1 MARNGEKFGAGRDS
15 GHTRAMSLAG
25 NGGKASMM
33 ASKASSLLLFGATG
47 DLARRMLLPSLYG
60 LDADGLLPPDL
71 RIIGTA
77 RTELDDTAFRERAAE
92 ALGEYLPDGFFQE
105 AVAARFLSR
114 LHYVPVDINQPEGFE
129 RLAQTI
135 GDPCHGVAIF
145 LSTAPSLFKPT
156 IDGLA
161 HAGLA
166 CPTVR
171 MALEKPLGT
180 DLDSSREI
188 NDAVGAAF
196 PEDRIFRVDHYLG
209 KETVQN
215 LLALRFANLMFE
227 PLWTAAHID
236 HIQITV
242 AETIGVEGRGDYYDQ
257 AGALRDMVQNH
268 MLQLL
273 ALVALE
279 PPSDFNATAVRDE
292 KVKVLRA
299 LRPITAADAE
309 ALTVTGQYSHGA
321 IDGVPV
327 PGYAQEIGRDS
338 QTETFVA
345 IKAHIDNWRWKGV
358 PFYLRTGKRM
368 PMRDTEIFI
377 QFKDVPYSIF
387 ASRGAT
393 TKPNK
398 LIIGLQPEESI
409 ELRLMAKTPGLDRGG
424 VRLREVP
431 LDIGLAN
438 AFSENRRRIAYER
451 LLLDLIEG
459 DPTLFVRRDEVE
471 AQWTWID
478 GIRDAWA
485 QKGIVPRSY
494 AAGTWGPSAAV
505 ALTERDGVTWHE

>member
-1 MARNGEKFGAGRDS
+1 MAE
-15 GHTRAMSLAG
+15 
-25 NGGKASMM
+25 KAST
-33 ASKASSLLLFGATG
+33 LLLFGATG

-60 LDADGLLPPDL
+60 LDSDGLLPDDL

-77 RTELDDTAFRERAAE
+77 RTELDDAAFRQKALE
-92 ALGEYLPDGFFQE
+92 ALHEHLPAGFFQQGI
-105 AVAARFLSR
+105 ADRFVAR
-114 LHYVPVDINQPEGFE
+114 LHYVPVDINDPSGFE
-129 RLAQTI
+129 RLAQTV
-135 GDPCHGVAIF
+135 GNPCDGVAIF

-156 IDGLA
+156 IDGLEA
-161 HAGLA
+161 AGLA

-180 DLDSSREI
+180 DLESSREI
-188 NDAVGAAF
+188 NDAVAAAF
-196 PEDRIFRVDHYLG
+196 PEHRIFRIDHYLG

-215 LLALRFANLMFE
+215 LLALRFANSMFE
-227 PLWTAAHID
+227 PLWNSAHID
-236 HIQITV
+236 HVQITV
-242 AETIGVEGRGDYYDQ
+242 AETVGVEGRGDYYDGS
-257 AGALRDMVQNH
+257 GALRDMVQNH

-273 ALVALE
+273 ALVAME
-279 PPSDFNATAVRDE
+279 PPTNFDSTAVRDE

-299 LRPITAADAE
+299 LRPISAAEAE
-309 ALTVTGQYSHGA
+309 ALTVTGQYTRGA
-321 IDGVPV
+321 INGEPV
-327 PGYAQEIGRDS
+327 PGYAEEIGHES

-345 IKAHIDNWRWKGV
+345 LKMHIDNWRWKGV

-368 PMRDTEIFI
+368 PERDTEIFI

-393 TKPNK
+393 TRPNK

-409 ELRLMAKTPGLDRGG
+409 ELRLMAKTPGLDRQG
-424 VRLREVP
+424 VRLREIP

-438 AFSENRRRIAYER
+438 AFSEYRRRIAYER

-478 GIRDAWA
+478 RIRAAWA
-485 QKGIVPRSY
+485 EKGITPRPY
-494 AAGTWGPSAAV
+494 PAGTWGPSAAI
-505 ALTERDGVTWHE
+505 ALTERDGISWHE